1 MQKGRDEARPKLR
14 QAALGYF
21 ATSAHHRRT
30 ADSALL
36 VRPQRTINRFFC

>member
-1 MQKGRDEARPKLR
+1 MQKGRDEARPYLR
-14 QAALGYF
+14 QAALDYF